1 MVMVKMRATRPLRYE
16 TRRLV
21 AGDEFEVDRRH
32 VKVLKAIKKAEVV
45 RAPAVVPPPSP
56 VVAEKIAAAVA
67 PVSTGDL
74 AALRAEYESVV
85 GRKPFLGWGETVLRE
100 KIAAARTAGG

>member
-56 VVAEKIAAAVA
+56 VVAEKIAAAFA